1 MSGSTAARTSRRRIL
16 MRWRRAA
23 RRSCSSMCS
32 RCVRPP
38 APPLKPWPQMPSEQD
53 QRNKVG
59 SPATTLEA
67 LSRTFLDSALD
78 CIITMDATGRVRE
91 FNPASERVF
100 GFTRAEAIGKELAEL
115 IIPPRIRERHR
126 QGLAHYLKTGEG
138 PLLGKLIEIEALR
151 RDGAE
156 ILVQLAI
163 TALEVDGSPIFT
175 AYLRDITER
184 RRAEDANRRLA
195 AIIESFGDAIISKNL
210 NEVITSWNEEAERL
224 FGYRADEIIGKPIST
239 LVPSERYDEE
249 LRIIERLRRGERIV
263 RYDTIG
269 CRKDGTLLDIS
280 LAVSPIKDESGQVI
294 GASRIAR
301 DITERVRNDRRRA
314 TQYTVASLL
323 AGSWTLAEAGTQILE
338 AVAASGNWAYAAI
351 WVYDDVA
358 GGLRC
363 RNLWHE
369 VSERVKKFADLSRL
383 ITLANGKGL
392 PGRVWDSKKPTWVYD
407 VTRDPNFPRSPYAA
421 EADLH
426 GGFAFPLFSRGEI
439 DGVMELFSHKVVEP
453 DEDLLQMVES
463 LGSQIGLFIE
473 RLRIEHELQREREN
487 AEAANTA
494 RDRFLAMLSHELR
507 TPLMPV
513 LTWAGATAKQSN
525 LSPEIRKGLKM
536 VCRNAELEV
545 RLIEDLLDL
554 GRVTRRRLKLQ
565 LGTADAHELLQSAI
579 DIVRSDIEDRHL
591 KLVVTLAAARHELVA
606 DAPRLQQVFWS
617 VFRNA
622 CKFTPENGTVSVRS
636 YNPNPKT
643 VTIEISDS
651 GVGIEPQFI
660 KRIFDPFEQAD
671 SGREGLGLGLAISKA
686 IVEMHRGNIRAL
698 SEGQG
703 KGATFIIDL
712 PLRRSG
718 R

>member
-1 MSGSTAARTSRRRIL
+1 LVMAEQQQQNRVTS
-16 MRWRRAA
+16 
-23 RRSCSSMCS
+23 
-32 RCVRPP
+32 PP
-38 APPLKPWPQMPSEQD
+38 A
-53 QRNKVG
+53 
-59 SPATTLEA
+59 ATLEA
-67 LSRTFLDSALD
+67 LNRVFLDSALD

-156 ILVQLAI
+156 IWVQLAI
-163 TALEVDGSPIFT
+163 SALEVDGSPIFT

-184 RRAEDANRRLA
+184 RRAEEANRRLA
-195 AIIESFGDAIISKNL
+195 AIIESFGDAIISKDL
-210 NEVITSWNEEAERL
+210 NEMITSWNEEAERL
-224 FGYRADEIIGKPIST
+224 FGYRAEEIIGKPITT
-239 LVPSERYDEE
+239 LVPPERHDEE
-249 LRIIERLRRGERIV
+249 LGIIERFRQGERIV

-280 LAVSPIKDESGQVI
+280 LSVSPIKDENGHVI

-301 DITERVRNDRRRA
+301 DITDRVRNDRRRA
-314 TQYTVASLL
+314 TQYMVASLL

-338 AVAASGNWAYAAI
+338 AVAASGDWAFAAI
-351 WVYDDVA
+351 WVYDEAA

-363 RNLWHE
+363 RNVWHE
-369 VSERVKKFADLSRL
+369 ASERVKKFAELSRL
-383 ITLANGKGL
+383 ITLARGKGL

-407 VTRDPNFPRSPYAA
+407 VTRDPNFPRAPYAA

-439 DGVMELFSHKVVEP
+439 DGMMELFSHKVVEP

-487 AEAANTA
+487 AEAANAA

-507 TPLMPV
+507 APLTPV
-513 LTWAGATAKQSN
+513 VTWASGTAKQSN
-525 LSPEIRKGLKM
+525 LSPEIQKGLEM
-536 VCRNAELEV
+536 VCRNAELEA

-554 GRVTRRRLKLQ
+554 SRVTRRILKLQ
-565 LGTADAHELLQSAI
+565 LGTADAHELVQSAL
-579 DIVRSDIEDRHL
+579 DIVRSDMEDRHL
-591 KLVVTLAAARHELVA
+591 KLLVSLAASRHELVA

-636 YNPNPKT
+636 YNPNPKAI
-643 VTIEISDS
+643 TIEISDS

-671 SGREGLGLGLAISKA
+671 SQREGLGLGLAISKA
-686 IVEMHRGNIRAL
+686 IVEMHGGTIRAR

-703 KGATFIIDL
+703 KGAAFVIDL
-712 PLRRSG
+712 PIRR
-718 R
+718 